1 LLKKVFEVSKK
12 MMVMAASLLA
22 LVAFVVAGFFY
33 NQQKDQQAAQLAQDN
48 QAVLQRTHAP
58 VHGNPNAKVTI
69 VEFFDPAC
77 ETCAQFYPMVKSLI
91 SSHFGQIKL
100 VMRYAPLHKGS
111 DEVVKILEAA
121 RLQNLYWPVLEA
133 LFKSQSAWVVQH
145 QAQPAL
151 VWDLIKH
158 TGLDVAKAK
167 ADMNDPKVLSNV
179 AQDLADM
186 KAMGITM
193 TPEYFVNGKP
203 LTDFGWDQLKTLVDG
218 QVRSAYAQ

>member
-1 LLKKVFEVSKK
+1 
-12 MMVMAASLLA
+12 MMVMAAGLLA
-22 LVAFVVAGFFY
+22 LGVFVLGAFFY
-33 NQQKDQQAAQLAQDN
+33 SQQKSQQALQLAQDN
-48 QAVLQRTHAP
+48 RVALLRTHSP
-58 VHGNPNAKVTI
+58 VHGNPSAKVTI

-77 ETCAQFYPMVKSLI
+77 ETCSAFYPRVKGLI
-91 SSHFGQIKL
+91 SNHFGQIKL

-121 RLQNLYWPVLEA
+121 RLQNLYWPVLET
-133 LFKSQSAWVVQH
+133 LLQSQSVWVVQH

-151 VWDLIKH
+151 VWDLIQR

-167 ADMNDPKVLSNV
+167 ADMNDPRVLSNV

-186 KAMGITM
+186 KTMGVTM

-203 LTDFGWDQLKTLVDG
+203 LTDFGWDQLKTLVTDE
-218 QVRSAYAQ
+218 VRSAYGS